1 MKKCILFFL
10 GVFALSFNTKA
21 QDGFEGILLAEGSD
35 VNKLMEG
42 YFAPAMEGFIYGMN
56 NGWAHT
62 AKVHKILGFDITI
75 GASASMVPSEREV
88 FSLAGLSSSINKGG
102 ATSAP
107 TFAGAGTNTNLTV
120 SRTLTIQNQNSPAFG
135 QSQTVTADLALP
147 GGIKDDLPLS
157 AVPAP
162 IVQVNVGLPW
172 KMEGML
178 RMVPKIDLG
187 DDGGQINMLGLG
199 LKKEITSWF
208 GPMDKTPLHVSLLA
222 AYTKMDVTYGIAD
235 VNSGDL
241 IISNAG
247 AEFDLS
253 SFTVQALAS
262 LNFPFINLYG
272 GLGYSSGSSS
282 LAMKG
287 TYQGNYKYTV
297 NGQEYTETINLA
309 TPDLSFNASG
319 ISTTV
324 GARLSLG
331 FLKIFGSYTL
341 QEYNT
346 LNAGIAI
353 SIR

>member
-1 MKKCILFFL
+1 MKKCNLIFMV
-10 GVFALSFNTKA
+10 VFTLSFATKA

-62 AKVHKILGFDITI
+62 AKVHKVLGFDLTI
-75 GASASMVPSEREV
+75 GLSASAVPSEREI
-88 FSLAGLSSSINKGG
+88 FSLAGLSSISG
-102 ATSAP
+102 ANSAP
-107 TFAGAGTNTNLTV
+107 TFAGEDTQTALTV
-120 SRTLTIQNQNSPAFG
+120 TRTLTIQDASSPAFG
-135 QSQTVTADLALP
+135 QTQTVTADLRMP
-147 GGIKDDLPLS
+147 GGIKDDLILNS
-157 AVPAP
+157 IPAP

-172 KMEGML
+172 EMEGML
-178 RMVPKIDLG
+178 RLLPKTDVG

-208 GPMDKTPLHVSLLA
+208 GPMEKTPLHVSLLA
-222 AYTKMDVTYGIAD
+222 AYTKMNVTYGIED

-241 IISNAG
+241 TINNGG
-247 AEFDLS
+247 AEFDLKA
-253 SFTVQALAS
+253 FTVQAIAS
-262 LNFPFINLYG
+262 LNFPIINLYG
-272 GLGYSSGSSS
+272 GFGYNSGSSS
-282 LAMKG
+282 LSMKG
-287 TYQGNYKYTV
+287 TYQGNYNYSI
-297 NGQEYTETINLA
+297 NGQQYTETIALS

-319 ISTTV
+319 LSTTV

-331 FLKIFGSYTL
+331 FFKIFGSYTL

>member
-1 MKKCILFFL
+1 MKKCILIFL

-62 AKVHKILGFDITI
+62 AKVHKVLGFDITI
-75 GASASMVPSEREV
+75 GASLSAVPSKNEI
-88 FSLAGLSSSINKGG
+88 FSLTGLSSISG
-102 ATSAP
+102 ASSAP
-107 TFAGAGTNTNLTV
+107 TFAGANTETALTV
-120 SRTLTIQNQNSPAFG
+120 TRTLTIQDATSPAFG
-135 QSQTVTADLALP
+135 TSQTVTAALTLP

-157 AVPAP
+157 SIPAP

-178 RMVPKIDLG
+178 RLVPKVDLG
-187 DDGGQINMLGLG
+187 EDGGQINMLGLG

-208 GPMDKTPLHVSLLA
+208 GPMEKTPLHVSLLA
-222 AYTKMDVTYGIAD
+222 AYTKMDVTYGIED

-241 IISNAG
+241 IINNAG

-253 SFTVQALAS
+253 AFTIQALAS
-262 LNFPFINLYG
+262 LNFPIINLYG
-272 GLGYSSGSSS
+272 GFGYSSGNSS
-282 LAMKG
+282 LTMNG
-287 TYQGNYKYTV
+287 TYQGNYNYTIA
-297 NGQEYTETINLA
+297 GQQYTEQINLA
-309 TPDLSFNASG
+309 TPDLDFDASG
-319 ISTTV
+319 ISTTI

-331 FLKIFGSYTL
+331 FFKIFGSYTL

-346 LNAGIAI
+346 LNAGI
-353 SIR
+353 SIGIR

>member
-1 MKKCILFFL
+1 MKKIILIFI

-62 AKVHKILGFDITI
+62 AKVHKVLGFDITI
-75 GASASMVPSEREV
+75 GASLSAVPSDRET
-88 FSLAGLSSSINKGG
+88 FSLTGLSSSITGN
-102 ATSAP
+102 ASSAP
-107 TFAGAGTNTNLTV
+107 TFAGASTETNLTV
-120 SRTLTIQNQNSPAFG
+120 TRTLTIQNQNSPAFG
-135 QSQTVTADLALP
+135 QSQTVTADLTLP

-157 AVPAP
+157 SVPAP
-162 IVQVNVGLPW
+162 IVQVNLGLPW

-178 RMVPKIDLG
+178 RLVPKIDVG

-208 GPMDKTPLHVSLLA
+208 GPMEKTPLHVSLMA

-253 SFTVQALAS
+253 AFTVQALAS
-262 LNFPFINLYG
+262 LNFPIINLYG
-272 GLGYSSGSSS
+272 GFGYSSGSSS
-282 LAMKG
+282 LTMNG
-287 TYQGNYKYTV
+287 TYQGNYRYTI
-297 NGQEYTETINLA
+297 NGQEYTETINLS

-319 ISTTV
+319 LSTTV

-331 FLKIFGSYTL
+331 FFKIFGSYTL

-346 LNAGIAI
+346 LNAGI
-353 SIR
+353 SIGIR